1 MWIIV
6 FVLLLALFTLP
17 QWWVGRVLKRHGEE
31 REDFPGSGGE
41 LAQHLIKVQGLEG
54 VQVEEATVD
63 RGIGDHYDPM
73 DKMVRLTPDK
83 LTGRSL
89 TAIVVAAH
97 EVGHAIQ
104 DHNKE
109 ATFNARIQAAKFA
122 NVAQRIAPVA
132 FWLSP
137 LLAAMNPA
145 ASRVT
150 LIVAVLSILA
160 STLVHLITLP
170 VEWDASF
177 GKALP
182 ILEKGGY
189 LNEQD
194 MKSARQIL
202 LAAALTYVAG
212 SLASLLNVWRWLR
225 YLRR

>member
-1 MWIIV
+1 MIWILV
-6 FVLLLALFTLP
+6 FLAAVALFFLP
-17 QWWVGRVLKRHGEE
+17 QWWVGRVLKRYSDE
-31 REDFPGSGGE
+31 REDFPGTGGE
-41 LAQHLIKVQGLEG
+41 LAQHLIKVHGLEG
-54 VQVEEATVD
+54 VQVEATD
-63 RGIGDHYDPM
+63 AGDHYDPV

-83 LTGRSL
+83 LDGRSL

-109 ATFNARIQAAKFA
+109 KTFKARIHAAKFA
-122 NVAQRIAPVA
+122 NVAQRITPIA

-137 LLAAMNPA
+137 MLAFINPA

-150 LIVAVLSILA
+150 LGIAVLSIVG

-182 ILEKGGY
+182 ILEKGEY
-189 LNEQD
+189 LNADD
-194 MKSARQIL
+194 MKNANKIL

-225 YLRR
+225 YFQK

>member
-1 MWIIV
+1 MIWILI
-6 FVLLLALFTLP
+6 FIGALAIFFLP
-17 QWWVGRVLKRHGEE
+17 QWWVGRVLKRYSNE
-31 REDFPGSGGE
+31 RDDFPGTGGE
-41 LAQHLIKVQGLEG
+41 LAQHLIKVHGLEG
-54 VQVEEATVD
+54 VKVEATD
-63 RGIGDHYDPM
+63 SGDHYDPM
-73 DKMVRLTPDK
+73 DKMVRLTQDK
-83 LTGRSL
+83 LEGRSL

-104 DHNKE
+104 DHNNEK
-109 ATFNARIQAAKFA
+109 TFNARIHAAKFA
-122 NVAQRIAPVA
+122 NVAQRITPIA

-137 LLAAMNPA
+137 LLAVINPA

-150 LIVAVLSILA
+150 LAIAVLSIIG

-182 ILEKGGY
+182 ILQKGEY

-194 MKSARQIL
+194 MKNANKIL

-225 YLRR
+225 YLRH

>member
-1 MWIIV
+1 MIWILV
-6 FVLLLALFTLP
+6 FILLLALFLLP
-17 QWWVGRVLKRHGEE
+17 QWWVGRVLKRHGKE
-31 REDFPGSGGE
+31 RDDFPGSGGE
-41 LAQHLIKVQGLEG
+41 LAQHLIKTEGLEG
-54 VQVEEATVD
+54 VQVEATD
-63 RGIGDHYDPM
+63 SGDHYDPM

-83 LTGRSL
+83 LEGRSL

-104 DHNKE
+104 DHHKE
-109 ATFNARIQAAKFA
+109 TTFNARIKAAKFA
-122 NVAQRIAPVA
+122 NIAQRITPIA

-137 LLAAMNPA
+137 IIALINPGI
-145 ASRVT
+145 SRVT
-150 LIVAVLSILA
+150 LGIAVLSILA

-189 LNEQD
+189 LNDQD
-194 MKSARQIL
+194 MKGARQIL

-225 YLRR
+225 YLKP

>member
-1 MWIIV
+1 MIWILV
-6 FVLLLALFTLP
+6 FILALALFLLP
-17 QWWVGRVLKRHGEE
+17 QWWVGRVLKRHSEP
-31 REDFPGSGGE
+31 RDDFPGTGGE
-41 LAQHLIKVQGLEG
+41 LAQHLIKTQGLEG
-54 VQVEEATVD
+54 VKVESTD
-63 RGIGDHYDPM
+63 SGDHYDPM

-83 LTGRSL
+83 LEGHSL

-109 ATFNARIQAAKFA
+109 TTFNARIKAAKFA
-122 NVAQRIAPVA
+122 NVAQRITPVA
-132 FWLSP
+132 FWISP
-137 LLAAMNPA
+137 LVALINPA

-150 LIVAVLSILA
+150 LGVAVLSILA

-182 ILEKGGY
+182 ILEKGEY

-194 MKSARQIL
+194 MKGARQIL

-225 YLRR
+225 YLKH

>member
-1 MWIIV
+1 MIWIVV
-6 FVLLLALFTLP
+6 FLLAIGLFFFP
-17 QWWVGRVLKRHGEE
+17 QWWVGRVLKKHSDE
-31 REDFPGSGGE
+31 RDDFPGTGGE
-41 LAQHLIKVQGLEG
+41 LAQHLIKVHGLEG
-54 VQVEEATVD
+54 VQVEATEA
-63 RGIGDHYDPM
+63 GDHYDPV

-83 LTGRSL
+83 LEGRSL

-104 DHNKE
+104 DHNNEK
-109 ATFNARIQAAKFA
+109 TFNARISAAKFA
-122 NVAQRIAPVA
+122 NVAQRITPIA
-132 FWLSP
+132 FWISP
-137 LLAAMNPA
+137 MLAFVSPV

-150 LIVAVLSILA
+150 LGIAVLSILA

-182 ILEKGGY
+182 ILEKGEY

-194 MKSARQIL
+194 MKDANQIL

-225 YLRR
+225 YLKR

>member
-1 MWIIV
+1 MIWILV
-6 FVLLLALFTLP
+6 FILLLALFLLP

-31 REDFPGSGGE
+31 RNDFPGSGGE
-41 LAQHLIKVQGLEG
+41 LAQHLIKTEGLEG
-54 VQVEEATVD
+54 VKVEATD
-63 RGIGDHYDPM
+63 SGDHYDPM

-83 LTGRSL
+83 LEGRSL

-104 DHNKE
+104 DHHKE
-109 ATFNARIQAAKFA
+109 TTFNARIKAAKFA
-122 NVAQRIAPVA
+122 NIAQRITPIA

-137 LLAAMNPA
+137 VIALINPG

-150 LIVAVLSILA
+150 LGIAVLSILA

-189 LNEQD
+189 LNDQD
-194 MKSARQIL
+194 MKGARQIL

-212 SLASLLNVWRWLR
+212 SLASLLNVNLR
-225 YLRR
+225 LLSKNQT

>member
-1 MWIIV
+1 MIWIVV
-6 FVLLLALFTLP
+6 FLLAIGLFFFP
-17 QWWVGRVLKRHGEE
+17 QWWVARILKKHSNE
-31 REDFPGSGGE
+31 RDDFPGTGGE
-41 LAQHLIKVQGLEG
+41 LAQHLITAHGLEG
-54 VQVEEATVD
+54 VQVEATES
-63 RGIGDHYDPM
+63 GDHYDPV

-83 LTGRSL
+83 LGGRSL

-104 DHNKE
+104 DHNNEK
-109 ATFNARIQAAKFA
+109 TFNARISAAKFA
-122 NVAQRIAPVA
+122 NVAQRITPIA
-132 FWLSP
+132 FWISP
-137 LLAAMNPA
+137 MLAFVSPV

-150 LIVAVLSILA
+150 LGIAVLSILA

-182 ILEKGGY
+182 ILEKGEY

-194 MKSARQIL
+194 MKDAHKIL

>member
-1 MWIIV
+1 MIWILV
-6 FVLLLALFTLP
+6 FILALALFLLP
-17 QWWVGRVLKRHGEE
+17 QWWVGRVLKRHSEP
-31 REDFPGSGGE
+31 RDDFPGTGGE
-41 LAQHLIKVQGLEG
+41 LAQHLIKTQGLEG
-54 VQVEEATVD
+54 VKVESTD
-63 RGIGDHYDPM
+63 SGDHYDPM

-83 LTGRSL
+83 LEGRSL

-109 ATFNARIQAAKFA
+109 TTFNARIKAAKFA
-122 NVAQRIAPVA
+122 NVAQRITPVA
-132 FWLSP
+132 FWISP
-137 LLAAMNPA
+137 LVALINPA

-150 LIVAVLSILA
+150 LGVAVLSILA

-182 ILEKGGY
+182 ILEKGEY

-194 MKSARQIL
+194 MKGARQIL

-225 YLRR
+225 YLKH

>member
-1 MWIIV
+1 MIWILV
-6 FVLLLALFTLP
+6 FILFLALFLLP

-31 REDFPGSGGE
+31 RDDFPGSGGE
-41 LAQHLIKVQGLEG
+41 LAQHLIKTEGLEG
-54 VQVEEATVD
+54 VQVEATD
-63 RGIGDHYDPM
+63 SGDHYDPM

-83 LTGRSL
+83 LEGRSL

-104 DHNKE
+104 DHHKE
-109 ATFNARIQAAKFA
+109 TTFNARIKAAKFA
-122 NVAQRIAPVA
+122 NIAQRITPIA

-137 LLAAMNPA
+137 VIALINPGV
-145 ASRVT
+145 SRVT
-150 LIVAVLSILA
+150 LGIAVLSILA

-189 LNEQD
+189 LNDQD
-194 MKSARQIL
+194 MKGARQIL

-225 YLRR
+225 YLKP

>member
-1 MWIIV
+1 MWIVV
-6 FVLLLALFTLP
+6 FVVLLALFTLP
-17 QWWVGRVLKRHGEE
+17 QWWVGRVLKRHSEE

-41 LAQHLIKVQGLEG
+41 LAQHLIKKEGLEG
-54 VQVEEATVD
+54 VLVESTEA
-63 RGIGDHYDPM
+63 GDHYDPM

-83 LTGRSL
+83 LEGRSL

-104 DHNKE
+104 DHNNE
-109 ATFNARIQAAKFA
+109 ATFNARIQAARFA
-122 NVAQRIAPVA
+122 NVAQKITPIA

-137 LLAAMNPA
+137 LLAAINPA

-150 LIVAVLSILA
+150 LIVAVLSILT

-182 ILEKGGY
+182 ILEKGEY
-189 LNEQD
+189 LNEED

>member
-1 MWIIV
+1 MVWVLIV
-6 FVLLLALFTLP
+6 VLLLAVFLLP
-17 QWWVGRVLKRHGEE
+17 QWWVGRVLKRHSKP
-31 REDFPGSGGE
+31 REDFPGTGGE
-41 LAQHLIKVQGLEG
+41 LALHLIKAHGLEG
-54 VQVEEATVD
+54 VQVEATEA
-63 RGIGDHYDPM
+63 GDHYDPM

-83 LTGRSL
+83 LEGRSL

-109 ATFNARIQAAKFA
+109 ATFNARIKAAKFA
-122 NVAQRIAPVA
+122 NVAQRITPVA

-137 LLAAMNPA
+137 MLAVMSPG

-150 LIVAVLSILA
+150 LIVAVLSILT

-182 ILEKGGY
+182 ILEKGEY
-189 LNEQD
+189 LNEED
-194 MKSARQIL
+194 MKGARQIL

>member
-1 MWIIV
+1 MIWILV
-6 FVLLLALFTLP
+6 FILALALFLLP
-17 QWWVGRVLKRHGEE
+17 QWWVGRVLKRHSEP
-31 REDFPGSGGE
+31 RDDFPGTGGE
-41 LAQHLIKVQGLEG
+41 LAQHLIKTQGLKG
-54 VQVEEATVD
+54 VKVESTD
-63 RGIGDHYDPM
+63 SGDHYDPM

-83 LTGRSL
+83 LEGHSL

-109 ATFNARIQAAKFA
+109 TTFNARIKAAKFA
-122 NVAQRIAPVA
+122 NVAQRITPVA
-132 FWLSP
+132 FWISP
-137 LLAAMNPA
+137 LVALINPA

-150 LIVAVLSILA
+150 LGVAVLSILA

-182 ILEKGGY
+182 ILEKGEY

-194 MKSARQIL
+194 MKGARQIL

-225 YLRR
+225 YLKH

>member
-6 FVLLLALFTLP
+6 FIALLALFTLP
-17 QWWVGRVLKRHGEE
+17 QWWVGRVLKRHSEE
-31 REDFPGSGGE
+31 RLDFPGSGGE
-41 LAQHLIKVQGLEG
+41 LAQHLINTQGLEG
-54 VQVEEATVD
+54 VKVEATEA
-63 RGIGDHYDPM
+63 GDHYDPM
-73 DKMVRLTPDK
+73 DKMVRLTQDK
-83 LTGRSL
+83 LEGKSL

-109 ATFNARIQAAKFA
+109 TTFNARIQAAKFA

-150 LIVAVLSILA
+150 LIVAVLSVLA

-182 ILEKGGY
+182 ILEEGEY

-194 MKSARQIL
+194 MKGARQIL

>member
-1 MWIIV
+1 MIWILV
-6 FVLLLALFTLP
+6 FILLLALFLLP

-31 REDFPGSGGE
+31 RVDFPGSGGE
-41 LAQHLIKVQGLEG
+41 LAQHLIKTEGLEG
-54 VQVEEATVD
+54 VQVEATD
-63 RGIGDHYDPM
+63 AGDHYDPM

-83 LTGRSL
+83 LEGRSL

-104 DHNKE
+104 DHYKE
-109 ATFNARIQAAKFA
+109 TTFNARIKAAKFA
-122 NVAQRIAPVA
+122 NIAQRITPIA

-137 LLAAMNPA
+137 VIALINPG

-150 LIVAVLSILA
+150 LGIAVLSILA

-189 LNEQD
+189 LNDQD
-194 MKSARQIL
+194 MKGARQIL

-225 YLRR
+225 YLKP

>member
-1 MWIIV
+1 MWIII
-6 FVLLLALFTLP
+6 FLLLLALFTLP
-17 QWWVGRVLKRHGEE
+17 QWWVGHVLKRHGEE
-31 REDFPGSGGE
+31 RDDFPGSGGE
-41 LAQHLIKVQGLEG
+41 LAEHLIKAQGLEG
-54 VQVEEATVD
+54 VKVEEVSAEK
-63 RGIGDHYDPM
+63 GMGDHYDPM
-73 DKMVRLTPDK
+73 DKVVRLTPDK
-83 LTGRSL
+83 IQGRSL

-109 ATFNARIQAAKFA
+109 KTFNARIQAAKFA
-122 NVAQRIAPVA
+122 MVAERIAPVA

-145 ASRVT
+145 ASRVS
-150 LIVAVLSILA
+150 LVVAIFSVLA

-182 ILEKGGY
+182 ILKQGEY
-189 LNEQD
+189 LNEED
-194 MKSARQIL
+194 MKGARQIL

>member
-1 MWIIV
+1 MIWIVV
-6 FVLLLALFTLP
+6 FLVALCVFFVP
-17 QWWVGRVLKRHGEE
+17 QWWVGRILKRHSEE
-31 REDFPGSGGE
+31 RDDFPGSGGE
-41 LAQHLIKVQGLEG
+41 LALHLIKVHGLEG
-54 VQVEEATVD
+54 VQVEATEA
-63 RGIGDHYDPM
+63 GDHYDPI

-83 LTGRSL
+83 LEGRSL

-104 DHNKE
+104 DHNNEK
-109 ATFNARIQAAKFA
+109 TFNARISAAKFA
-122 NVAQRIAPVA
+122 SIAQRITPIA
-132 FWLSP
+132 FWISP
-137 LLAAMNPA
+137 MLAFVSPV

-150 LIVAVLSILA
+150 LGIAVLSILA

-182 ILEKGGY
+182 ILEKGEY

-194 MKSARQIL
+194 MKDAHQIL

-225 YLRR
+225 YLKR

>member
-1 MWIIV
+1 MIWILVIL
-6 FVLLLALFTLP
+6 LLLALFLLP
-17 QWWVGRVLKRHGEE
+17 QWWVGRVLKRHSEP
-31 REDFPGSGGE
+31 REDFPGTGGE
-41 LAQHLIKVQGLEG
+41 LAVHLIKAQGLEG
-54 VQVEEATVD
+54 VEVEATEA
-63 RGIGDHYDPM
+63 GDHYDPM

-83 LTGRSL
+83 LEGRSL

-109 ATFNARIQAAKFA
+109 ATFNARIKAAKFA
-122 NVAQRIAPVA
+122 NVAQRITPIA

-137 LLAAMNPA
+137 LLAVMSPG

-150 LIVAVLSILA
+150 LIVAVLSILT

-182 ILEKGGY
+182 ILEEGEY

-225 YLRR
+225 YLKR

>member
-1 MWIIV
+1 MIWV
-6 FVLLLALFTLP
+6 LVVVLLLAVFLLP
-17 QWWVGRVLKRHGEE
+17 QWWVGRVLKRHSKP
-31 REDFPGSGGE
+31 REDFPGTGGE
-41 LAQHLIKVQGLEG
+41 LALHLIKAQGLEG
-54 VQVEEATVD
+54 VQVEATES
-63 RGIGDHYDPM
+63 GDHYDPM
-73 DKMVRLTPDK
+73 DKIVRLTPDK
-83 LTGRSL
+83 LEGRSL

-109 ATFNARIQAAKFA
+109 ATFNARIKAAKFA
-122 NVAQRIAPVA
+122 NVAQRITPVA

-137 LLAAMNPA
+137 MLAVMSPG

-150 LIVAVLSILA
+150 LIVAVLSILT

-182 ILEKGGY
+182 ILEKGEY
-189 LNEQD
+189 LNEED
-194 MKSARQIL
+194 MKGARQIL

>member
-1 MWIIV
+1 MIWILV
-6 FVLLLALFTLP
+6 FILALALFLLP
-17 QWWVGRVLKRHGEE
+17 QWWVGRVLKRHSEP
-31 REDFPGSGGE
+31 RDDFPGTGGE
-41 LAQHLIKVQGLEG
+41 LAQHLIKTQGLEG
-54 VQVEEATVD
+54 VKVESTD
-63 RGIGDHYDPM
+63 SGDHYDPM

-83 LTGRSL
+83 LEGHSL

-109 ATFNARIQAAKFA
+109 TTFNARIKAAKFA
-122 NVAQRIAPVA
+122 NVAQRITPVA
-132 FWLSP
+132 FWISP
-137 LLAAMNPA
+137 LVALINPA

-150 LIVAVLSILA
+150 LGVAVLSILA

-182 ILEKGGY
+182 ILEIGEY

-194 MKSARQIL
+194 MKGARQIL

-225 YLRR
+225 YLKH

>member
-6 FVLLLALFTLP
+6 FIALLALFTLP
-17 QWWVGRVLKRHGEE
+17 QWWVGRVLKRHSEE
-31 REDFPGSGGE
+31 RLDFPGSGGE
-41 LAQHLIKVQGLEG
+41 LAQHLINIQGLEG
-54 VQVEEATVD
+54 VKVEATEA
-63 RGIGDHYDPM
+63 GDHYDPM
-73 DKMVRLTPDK
+73 DKMVRLTQDK
-83 LTGRSL
+83 LEGKSL

-109 ATFNARIQAAKFA
+109 TTFNARIQAAKFA

-150 LIVAVLSILA
+150 LIVAVLSVLA

-182 ILEKGGY
+182 ILEEGEY

-194 MKSARQIL
+194 MKGARQIL

>member
-1 MWIIV
+1 MIWILV
-6 FVLLLALFTLP
+6 FILLLAIFLLP
-17 QWWVGRVLKRHGEE
+17 QWWVGRVLKRHSKS
-31 REDFPGSGGE
+31 REDFPGTGGE
-41 LAQHLIKVQGLEG
+41 LAQHLIKVQGLAG
-54 VQVEEATVD
+54 VKVEATAA
-63 RGIGDHYDPM
+63 GDHYDPM

-83 LTGRSL
+83 LEGRSL

-97 EVGHAIQ
+97 EIGHAIQ

-109 ATFNARIQAAKFA
+109 KIFNARIKAAKFA
-122 NVAQRIAPVA
+122 NIAQRITPIA
-132 FWLSP
+132 FWISP
-137 LLAAMNPA
+137 VIALINPG

-150 LIVAVLSILA
+150 LGIAVLSILA

-194 MKSARQIL
+194 MKGARQIL
-202 LAAALTYVAG
+202 SAAALTYVAG
-212 SLASLLNVWRWLR
+212 SLASLLSVWRWLR
-225 YLRR
+225 YLRP

>member
-1 MWIIV
+1 MVWILV
-6 FVLLLALFTLP
+6 FILALALFLFP
-17 QWWVGRVLKRHGEE
+17 QWWVGRVLKQHSNE
-31 REDFPGSGGE
+31 RNDFPGTGGE
-41 LAQHLIKVQGLEG
+41 LAQHLIKVHNLEG
-54 VQVEEATVD
+54 VQVEITEA
-63 RGIGDHYDPM
+63 GDHYDPV
-73 DKMVRLTPDK
+73 DKMVRLTADK
-83 LTGRSL
+83 FDGRSL

-109 ATFNARIQAAKFA
+109 KTFNARITATKFA
-122 NVAQRIAPVA
+122 NIAQRVTPVA
-132 FWLSP
+132 FWISP
-137 LLAAMNPA
+137 MLAFVSPA

-150 LIVAVLSILA
+150 LGIAVLSILA

-177 GKALP
+177 AKALP
-182 ILEKGGY
+182 ILEKGEY

-194 MKSARQIL
+194 MKDAHQIL

-225 YLRR
+225 YFRR

>member
-1 MWIIV
+1 MIWILV
-6 FVLLLALFTLP
+6 FILLLALFLLP
-17 QWWVGRVLKRHGEE
+17 QWWVGRVLKRHGKE
-31 REDFPGSGGE
+31 RDDFPGSGGE
-41 LAQHLIKVQGLEG
+41 LAQHLIKTEGLEG
-54 VQVEEATVD
+54 VQVESTD
-63 RGIGDHYDPM
+63 SGDHYDPM

-83 LTGRSL
+83 LEGRSL

-104 DHNKE
+104 DHHKE
-109 ATFNARIQAAKFA
+109 TTFNARIKAGKFA
-122 NVAQRIAPVA
+122 NIAQRITPIA

-137 LLAAMNPA
+137 VIALINPG

-150 LIVAVLSILA
+150 LGIAVLSILA

-189 LNEQD
+189 LNDQD
-194 MKSARQIL
+194 MKGARQIL

-212 SLASLLNVWRWLR
+212 SLASLLSVWRWLR
-225 YLRR
+225 YLRP

>member
-1 MWIIV
+1 MWI
-6 FVLLLALFTLP
+6 VLFIILLAIFTLP
-17 QWWVGRVLKRHGEE
+17 QWWVGHVLKAHHQE
-31 REDFPGSGGE
+31 RNDFPGNGGE
-41 LAQHLIKVQGLEG
+41 LALHLIKQQNLEG
-54 VQVEEATVD
+54 VGVEATEV
-63 RGIGDHYDPM
+63 GDHYDPM
-73 DKMVRLTPDK
+73 DKKVRLTEDK
-83 LTGRSL
+83 LSGKSL
-89 TAIVVAAH
+89 TSVVVAAH

-104 DHNKE
+104 HHNKE
-109 ATFNARIQAAKFA
+109 GLFQARIQAARFA
-122 NVAQRIAPVA
+122 GLAERIAPVA

-145 ASRVT
+145 ASRVA
-150 LIVAVLSILA
+150 LLVAITSVLA

-189 LNEQD
+189 LSDND
-194 MKSARQIL
+194 MKSARKIL
-202 LAAALTYVAG
+202 TAAALTYVAG

>member
-1 MWIIV
+1 MWIIA
-6 FVLLLALFTLP
+6 FLLLLALFTLP
-17 QWWVGRVLKRHGEE
+17 QWWVGRVLKRHGKD
-31 REDFPGSGGE
+31 REDFPGTGGE
-41 LAQHLIKVQGLEG
+41 LALHLINAQGLEG
-54 VQVEEATVD
+54 VKVEETPV
-63 RGIGDHYDPM
+63 GDHYDPM
-73 DKMVRLTPDK
+73 DKVVRLTPDK
-83 LTGRSL
+83 LNGRSL
-89 TAIVVAAH
+89 TAVVVAAH

-109 ATFNARIQAAKFA
+109 TTFNARIQAARFA
-122 NVAQRIAPVA
+122 NIAERIAPVA

-145 ASRVT
+145 ASRVS
-150 LIVAVLSILA
+150 LVVAILSVLA

-182 ILEKGGY
+182 ILEKGEY

-194 MKSARQIL
+194 MKGARQIL

>member
-6 FVLLLALFTLP
+6 FLVLLAIFTLP

-31 REDFPGSGGE
+31 RDDFPGSGGE
-41 LAQHLIKVQGLEG
+41 LAEHLIKVQGLEG
-54 VQVEEATVD
+54 VKVEETPV
-63 RGIGDHYDPM
+63 GDHYDPT
-73 DKMVRLTPDK
+73 DKVVRLTPDK
-83 LTGRSL
+83 LKGRSL
-89 TAIVVAAH
+89 TAVVVAAH

-109 ATFNARIQAAKFA
+109 KTFNARIQAARFA
-122 NVAQRIAPVA
+122 NVAERIAPIA

-145 ASRVT
+145 ASRVS
-150 LIVAVLSILA
+150 LVVAIFSVLA

-182 ILEKGGY
+182 ILEKGEY

-194 MKSARQIL
+194 MKGARQIL

>member
-1 MWIIV
+1 MIWILV
-6 FVLLLALFTLP
+6 FILLLALFLLP

-31 REDFPGSGGE
+31 RVDFPGSGGE
-41 LAQHLIKVQGLEG
+41 LAQHLIKTEGLEG
-54 VQVEEATVD
+54 VQVEA
-63 RGIGDHYDPM
+63 
-73 DKMVRLTPDK
+73 
-83 LTGRSL
+83 
-89 TAIVVAAH
+89 AIVVAAH

-104 DHNKE
+104 DHYKE
-109 ATFNARIQAAKFA
+109 TTFNARIKAAKFA
-122 NVAQRIAPVA
+122 NIAQRITPIA

-137 LLAAMNPA
+137 VIALINPG

-150 LIVAVLSILA
+150 LGIAVLSILA

-189 LNEQD
+189 LNDQD
-194 MKSARQIL
+194 MKGARQIL

-225 YLRR
+225 YLKP

>member
-6 FVLLLALFTLP
+6 FLVLLAIFTLP

-31 REDFPGSGGE
+31 RDDFPGSGGE
-41 LAQHLIKVQGLEG
+41 LAEHLIKVQGLEG
-54 VQVEEATVD
+54 VKVEETPA
-63 RGIGDHYDPM
+63 GDHYDPI
-73 DKMVRLTPDK
+73 DKVVRLTPDK
-83 LTGRSL
+83 LKGRSL
-89 TAIVVAAH
+89 TAVVVAAH

-109 ATFNARIQAAKFA
+109 KTFNARIQAARFA
-122 NVAQRIAPVA
+122 NVAERIAPIA

-145 ASRVT
+145 ASRVS
-150 LIVAVLSILA
+150 LVVAIFSVLA

-182 ILEKGGY
+182 ILEKGEY

-194 MKSARQIL
+194 MKGARQIL

>member
-1 MWIIV
+1 MIWILV
-6 FVLLLALFTLP
+6 FLLVLGLFFFP
-17 QWWVGRVLKRHGEE
+17 QWWVGRVLKRHSDE
-31 REDFPGSGGE
+31 RDDFPGTGGE
-41 LAQHLIKVQGLEG
+41 LAQHLIEVHGLEG
-54 VQVEEATVD
+54 VKVEATE
-63 RGIGDHYDPM
+63 GGDHYDPI

-83 LTGRSL
+83 LDGRSL

-109 ATFNARIQAAKFA
+109 KTFNARITAAKFA
-122 NVAQRIAPVA
+122 NVAQQITPIA

-137 LLAAMNPA
+137 ILAFVSPVV
-145 ASRVT
+145 SRLT
-150 LIVAVLSILA
+150 LGIAILSILA

-182 ILEKGGY
+182 ILEKGEY

-194 MKSARQIL
+194 MKDAHQIL

-225 YLRR
+225 YFRR

>member
-1 MWIIV
+1 MIWILV
-6 FVLLLALFTLP
+6 FILFLALFLLP
-17 QWWVGRVLKRHGEE
+17 QWWVGRVLKQHGQE
-31 REDFPGSGGE
+31 RDDFPGSGGE
-41 LAQHLIKVQGLEG
+41 LAQHLIRVEGLEG
-54 VQVEEATVD
+54 VQVEATD
-63 RGIGDHYDPM
+63 SGDHYDPM

-83 LTGRSL
+83 LKGRSL

-104 DHNKE
+104 DHHKE
-109 ATFNARIQAAKFA
+109 TTFNARIKAAKLA
-122 NVAQRIAPVA
+122 NIAQRITPIA

-137 LLAAMNPA
+137 VVALINPG
-145 ASRVT
+145 ASQVT
-150 LIVAVLSILA
+150 LGIAILSILA

-189 LNEQD
+189 LNDQD

-202 LAAALTYVAG
+202 LAAALTYVAS
-212 SLASLLNVWRWLR
+212 SLASLLSVWRWVR
-225 YLRR
+225 YLRP

>member
-1 MWIIV
+1 MIWIVV
-6 FVLLLALFTLP
+6 FLLAIGLFFFP
-17 QWWVGRVLKRHGEE
+17 QWWVGRVLKKHSDE
-31 REDFPGSGGE
+31 RDDFPGTGGE
-41 LAQHLIKVQGLEG
+41 LAQHLIKVHGLEG
-54 VQVEEATVD
+54 VQVEATEA
-63 RGIGDHYDPM
+63 GDHYDPV

-83 LTGRSL
+83 LEGRSL

-104 DHNKE
+104 DHNNEK
-109 ATFNARIQAAKFA
+109 TFNARISAAKFA
-122 NVAQRIAPVA
+122 NVAQHITPIA
-132 FWLSP
+132 FWISP
-137 LLAAMNPA
+137 MLAFISPV

-150 LIVAVLSILA
+150 LGIAVLSILA

-182 ILEKGGY
+182 ILEKGDY

-194 MKSARQIL
+194 MKDANQIL

>member
-1 MWIIV
+1 MWIIA
-6 FVLLLALFTLP
+6 FLLLLAVFTLP
-17 QWWVGRVLKRHGEE
+17 QWWVGRVLKSHSDD
-31 REDFPGSGGE
+31 REDFPGTGGE

-54 VQVEEATVD
+54 VTGEETLA
-63 RGIGDHYDPM
+63 GDHYDPQ
-73 DKMVRLTPDK
+73 DKVVRLTPDK
-83 LTGRSL
+83 LNGRSL

-104 DHNKE
+104 DYNKE
-109 ATFNARIQAAKFA
+109 KTFNARIQAAKFA
-122 NVAQRIAPVA
+122 NVAERIAPIA
-132 FWLSP
+132 FWISP

-145 ASRVT
+145 ASRVS
-150 LIVAVLSILA
+150 LVVAVLSVLA

-177 GKALP
+177 CKALP
-182 ILEKGGY
+182 ILEEGEY

-212 SLASLLNVWRWLR
+212 SLASLLNVWRWLK

>member
-6 FVLLLALFTLP
+6 FILLLALFTLP
-17 QWWVGRVLKRHGEE
+17 QWWVGHVLKRHGEL
-31 REDFPGSGGE
+31 REDFPGTGGE
-41 LAQHLIKVQGLEG
+41 LAVHLIKSQGLEG
-54 VQVEEATVD
+54 VSVEEALQTS
-63 RGIGDHYDPM
+63 GMGDHYDPV
-73 DKMVRLTPDK
+73 DKIVRLTSDK
-83 LTGRSL
+83 LNGRSL
-89 TAIVVAAH
+89 TAVVVAAH

-109 ATFNARIQAAKFA
+109 VTFNARIQAAKFA

-137 LLAAMNPA
+137 FLAAMNPA

-150 LIVAVLSILA
+150 LIVAILSVLA
-160 STLVHLITLP
+160 STLVHMITLP

-182 ILEKGGY
+182 ILQKGEY

-194 MKSARQIL
+194 MKDARKIL
-202 LAAALTYVAG
+202 TAAALTYVAG